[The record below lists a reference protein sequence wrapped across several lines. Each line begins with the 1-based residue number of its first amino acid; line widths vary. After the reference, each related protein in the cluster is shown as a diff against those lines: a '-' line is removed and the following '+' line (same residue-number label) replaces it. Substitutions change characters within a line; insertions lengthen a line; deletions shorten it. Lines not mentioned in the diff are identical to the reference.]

1 MTHTIQTQAFKLQA
15 TPEDCKKKKNV
26 ERYLQRIF
34 LTAEDSG
41 RS

>member
-15 TPEDCKKKKNV
+15 TPEDCKKNV

-34 LTAEDSG
+34 LTDEDSG
-41 RS
+41 